1 MTLIEKMQAL
11 RGKRLMIGGHRG
23 HLSEIRENTIANF
36 EQVLGKGV
44 DYIEIDVQLTRDD
57 QAVIYHDMR
66 LEERSP
72 LTGAIR
78 DYTVAELKAVFELD
92 TLEEAV
98 AWCKAHN
105 LPILLEIKSCEL
117 TMHDTRATLAE
128 RIVETLRKYDFFEDC
143 VVFGIDHRTLK
154 RIKTMEQRVHLAL
167 IVPHVPHDPAALMR
181 EMEAEIYLCF
191 QTNLSRPL
199 VEEVQAA
206 GYLVDGSVVNT
217 REQLETALSLG
228 VDMIES
234 DHPFEMIKA
243 YAELT
248 EAR

>member
-1 MTLIEKMQAL
+1 MTLIETLYAQ

-23 HLSEIRENTIANF
+23 HLSDVRENTIANF

-44 DYIEIDVQLTRDD
+44 PYIEIDVQLTRDD
-57 QAVIYHDMR
+57 QAVIYHDMK

-78 DYTVAELKAVFELD
+78 DYTVAELKAAFEID
-92 TLEEAV
+92 TLDEAV
-98 AWCKAHN
+98 AWCKENHM
-105 LPILLEIKSCEL
+105 PILLEIKSCEL

-128 RIVETLRKYDFFEDC
+128 RIVETLRRYDFFEDC

-154 RIKTMEQRVHLAL
+154 RIKTMEPRVHLAL
-167 IVPHVPHDPAALMR
+167 IVPHVPHDPVALMR

-191 QTNLSRPL
+191 QTNLSLPL
-199 VEEVQAA
+199 VRELQAA

-234 DHPFEMIKA
+234 DNPLEMLEL
-243 YAELT
+243 YAEMT
-248 EAR
+248 EA

>member
-1 MTLIEKMQAL
+1 MTLIETLYAQ

-23 HLSEIRENTIANF
+23 HLSDVRENTIANF

-44 DYIEIDVQLTRDD
+44 PYIEIDVQLTRDD
-57 QAVIYHDMR
+57 QAVIYHDMK

-72 LTGAIR
+72 LTGTIR
-78 DYTVAELKAVFELD
+78 DYTVAELKAAFEINTLD
-92 TLEEAV
+92 EAV
-98 AWCKAHN
+98 AWCRENHM
-105 LPILLEIKSCEL
+105 PILLEIKSCEL

-128 RIVETLRKYDFFEDC
+128 RIVETLRRYDFFEDC

-154 RIKTMEQRVHLAL
+154 RIKTMEPRVHLAL
-167 IVPHVPHDPAALMR
+167 IVPHVPHDPVALMR

-191 QTNLSRPL
+191 QTNLSLPL
-199 VEEVQAA
+199 VCELQAA

-234 DHPFEMIKA
+234 DEPFEMLKA
-243 YAELT
+243 YAEMA
-248 EAR
+248 EV

>member
-1 MTLIEKMQAL
+1 MTLIEKL
-11 RGKRLMIGGHRG
+11 YEKRGKCLSVGGHRG

-36 EQVLGKGV
+36 ERVKDCGI

-72 LTGAIR
+72 LTGYIR
-78 DYTVAELKAVFELD
+78 DYSVDELKAAFELN
-92 TLEEAV
+92 TLDEAM
-98 AWCKAHN
+98 AWCKENH

-117 TMHDTRATLAE
+117 LMHDTRPMLAQ
-128 RIVETLRKYDFFEDC
+128 RIVESLRRHDMFEDC
-143 VVFGIDHRTLK
+143 IVFGIDHRTLR
-154 RIKTMEQRVHLAL
+154 RIKTMEPRTHLAL
-167 IVPHVPHDPAALMR
+167 IVPHVPHDPLALMR

-191 QTNLSRPL
+191 QTNLSKPL
-199 VEEVQAA
+199 VRELQEA

-217 REQLETALSLG
+217 REQLETALRLG

-234 DHPFEMIKA
+234 DHPFEMLAA
-243 YAELT
+243 YGEMAGV
-248 EAR
+248 